1 MKNILVGVDLNEKTD
16 VLIEKAQ
23 NLALKYGAKLW
34 LLHVTSPL
42 PEYVGFDVTPHY
54 STEGSETIKETQRK
68 RLAKFVDELKKQGL
82 DADAIVMDG
91 VPTATIIDE
100 SKELNV
106 DLIICGHHEH
116 SVFYNMLFGSTSAS
130 IVRNSE
136 IPVLVYPLK
145 EK

>member
-1 MKNILVGVDLNEKTD
+1 MKNILVGVDLNEQTD
-16 VLIEKAQ
+16 VLIDKVQ
-23 NLALKYGAKLW
+23 NLAKKYGSKLW

-54 STEGSETIKETQRK
+54 SAEGNETVKETQRK
-68 RLAKFVDELKKQGL
+68 RLAKFVDKLKDQGI
-82 DADAIVMDG
+82 DAEPIVMDG
-91 VPTATIIDE
+91 VPTSTIIDE

-106 DLIICGHHEH
+106 DLIVCGHHEH
-116 SVFYNMLFGSTSAS
+116 NVFYNMLFGSTSAS

-145 EK
+145 DE